1 MEPRFLMKVSIII
14 PTYNCAEL
22 LTPTLRSIQLGG
34 WEDLEVIVVDGASGD
49 SIAAVVKSF
58 GGLVTEFVSEPDEGQ
73 YDAINKGMN
82 RATGDVLCWL
92 NAGDVFLPGGIAN
105 AVSIFEALADIDW
118 IIGRP
123 CVSEG
128 IALRVI
134 AGKETAVLV
143 SEIRCGLCS
152 GRVLGHLQQEGM
164 FWRRSLWEMAG
175 PLDTQY
181 RLAADFDLW
190 IRFSR
195 TGSPAN
201 SSVPLAAFSH
211 HGTNRS
217 IVQREEYIREM
228 EAVIET
234 LPAGQKRLRSLLKW
248 FSLLLRMARSLSVLK
263 PIHQLVLMT
272 VPKRKRI
279 PMVSWE
285 KDGAEGFQVAVN
297 PRVHES
303 GKPN

>member
-1 MEPRFLMKVSIII
+1 MKVSIII

-34 WEDLEVIVVDGASGD
+34 WDDLEVIVVDGASGD
-49 SIAAVVKSF
+49 SIAAVAESF
-58 GGLVTEFVSEPDEGQ
+58 GELVTEFVSEPDDGQ

-82 RATGDVLCWL
+82 RATGDALCWL
-92 NAGDVFLPGGIAN
+92 NAGDVFLPGGVAN
-105 AVSIFEALADIDW
+105 AVSIFEALADVDW

-128 IALRVI
+128 VALRAI

-164 FWRRSLWEMAG
+164 FWRRSLWETAG

-181 RLAADFDLW
+181 RLAADFELW
-190 IRFSR
+190 VRFSR
-195 TGSPAN
+195 IASPAN

-228 EAVIET
+228 EEVIGKLSAKEIRGR
-234 LPAGQKRLRSLLKW
+234 ALLKW
-248 FSLLLRMARSLSVLK
+248 FSFLLRIARSVSVLK
-263 PIHQLVLMT
+263 PLHQLVLMA

-285 KDGAEGFQVAVN
+285 KDGAEGFQVVAT
-297 PRVHES
+297 PRPARVQ
-303 GKPN
+303 